1 MTEEFEK
8 EKPDRLSG
16 KDATHAAMDA
26 AKYPP
31 VKIEECEEPGE
42 QANGLGSEAER
53 LPALADQPNAPEV
66 RRKAPPRVRKPPA
79 MNDRLLAPTA
89 DLQSYHARL
98 REAFG
103 NTMSDEFVQVMLGKL
118 VEALKPNPY
127 DQLQETT
134 LNAALAM
141 VGSAECR
148 SELEAFLVVEIVATG
163 FSGLRFL
170 RQSQK
175 HMTEDYINI
184 YGNYANKL
192 IRLQLD
198 LMKALEQMRRVSR
211 QTVAVGRVDIHPGG
225 QALVGI
231 VNRTEERD
239 RIPAGQK

>member
-1 MTEEFEK
+1 MSDEFEK
-8 EKPDRLSG
+8 EKPERLSG
-16 KDATHAAMDA
+16 KDAIHAAMDA

-31 VKIEECEEPGE
+31 VKIQECEEPGE
-42 QANGLGSEAER
+42 QANGLSSEGER

-66 RRKAPPRVRKPPA
+66 ARKAPPRVRKPSA
-79 MNDRLLAPTA
+79 MNDRFLAPTT

-118 VEALKPNPY
+118 VEALRPGPH
-127 DQLQETT
+127 DELQETT

-141 VGSAECR
+141 VSSAECR

-175 HMTEDYINI
+175 FMTEDYINI

-198 LMKALEQMRRVSR
+198 LMKALEQMRRVSQ
-211 QTVAVGRVDIHPGG
+211 QTVAVGRVDVHPGG

-231 VNRTEERD
+231 VNKTE
-239 RIPAGQK
+239 AKQK

>member
-1 MTEEFEK
+1 
-8 EKPDRLSG
+8 
-16 KDATHAAMDA
+16 
-26 AKYPP
+26 
-31 VKIEECEEPGE
+31 
-42 QANGLGSEAER
+42 
-53 LPALADQPNAPEV
+53 
-66 RRKAPPRVRKPPA
+66 
-79 MNDRLLAPTA
+79 LAPTA

-127 DQLQETT
+127 DQLQEPT

>member
-1 MTEEFEK
+1 MSDEFEK
-8 EKPDRLSG
+8 EKPERLSG
-16 KDATHAAMDA
+16 KDATYAAMDA

-31 VKIEECEEPGE
+31 VKIEKYEEPRE
-42 QANGLGSEAER
+42 QANGLGEAER
-53 LPALADQPNAPEV
+53 LPALVDQPNAPEV
-66 RRKAPPRVRKPPA
+66 RRRASPRVRKPSA
-79 MNDRLLAPTA
+79 MNDHFLAPTA

-118 VEALKPNPY
+118 VEAPKPNPH

-141 VGSAECR
+141 VSSAECR
-148 SELEAFLVVEIVATG
+148 SELEAFLMVEIVATG

-184 YGNYANKL
+184 YGNYGTKL

-198 LMKALEQMRRVSR
+198 LMKTFEQMRRVNQ
-211 QTVAVGRVDIHPGG
+211 QTVAVGRLDIHPGA

-231 VNRTEERD
+231 VNKTEERD

>member
-1 MTEEFEK
+1 
-8 EKPDRLSG
+8 
-16 KDATHAAMDA
+16 
-26 AKYPP
+26 
-31 VKIEECEEPGE
+31 
-42 QANGLGSEAER
+42 
-53 LPALADQPNAPEV
+53 
-66 RRKAPPRVRKPPA
+66 
-79 MNDRLLAPTA
+79 MNDRFLAPTA

-103 NTMSDEFVQVMLGKL
+103 NTMSDEFVEVMLGKL
-118 VEALKPNPY
+118 VEALRPGPY
-127 DQLQETT
+127 DELREAT

-141 VGSAECR
+141 INSAECR

-198 LMKALEQMRRVSR
+198 LMKALEQMRRVSQ
-211 QTVAVGRVDIHPGG
+211 QTVAVGRVDIHPGA

-231 VNRTEERD
+231 VNKTEERD
-239 RIPAGQK
+239 RNPAGQK